1 MNTLR
6 LRTKFLLSF
15 LLIISALT
23 GGTLLI
29 VQNRLRSHQREE
41 ISSELRNSVA
51 NFQQFE
57 RERELS
63 AIRAAELLA
72 NIPNLRA
79 MMTTQD
85 APTIQDASSEL
96 GRLAGSNLFVLAD
109 RAGRVVALHTSAP
122 GLARGDADEFIRR
135 SLQEDAPSHWWYGG
149 GHLYEVFLQPI
160 YFGPPANNSPLGV
173 LAIGYEVDAPL
184 AEEVSRIAA
193 SQVAFGYDG
202 QIVVTTL
209 EPGKESELVR
219 AAGQLAGQ
227 PALEPRQIQLGEE
240 RFLATS
246 VDLTHGGQPRVS
258 LTVLKSYDQAT
269 RFLEG
274 LDRLLLG
281 LGFVGVAM
289 GSLLVFL
296 ISDTFTRPLASLVAG
311 VRALEGGSYDYPL
324 ETSGQDE
331 VGELARAFD
340 RMRNSLEK
348 ANREVLEA
356 ERLATIGRM
365 ASSISHD
372 LRHPLTSVL
381 ANAEFLT
388 TQNLNPSQREDLYQE
403 IRVAV
408 DQMTDLVESLLEFSR
423 ARDHLRPIYG
433 KMKDTVE
440 RAVQTVR
447 AHPEYGRVNIAITC
461 EGRGEAWF
469 DPKKMERVFLNLL
482 LNACQAAPPNE
493 GCVEVHIRDQQEG
506 MEIEV
511 ADNGRGIPESI
522 RGTLFQPFVSCGKEN
537 GTGLG
542 LTVVQKILQD
552 HGGDV
557 SVEETGP
564 GHTVFRLSLPQNGLA
579 LEAGAA

>member
-1 MNTLR
+1 MNSLR

-29 VQNRLRSHQREE
+29 VQSRLREHQRQE
-41 ISSELRNSVA
+41 ISSELQNSVA
-51 NFQQFE
+51 NFEQFE
-57 RERELS
+57 RERELNAVRS
-63 AIRAAELLA
+63 AELLA

-85 APTIQDASSEL
+85 AATIQDASTEL
-96 GRLAGSNLFVLAD
+96 WRLAGSGLFVLAD
-109 RAGRVVALHTSAP
+109 RGGRIVALHTNAP
-122 GLARGDADEFIRR
+122 GLSRGDADEFIRR
-135 SLQEDAPSHWWYGG
+135 SLREDQPSHWWYGG

-173 LAIGYEVDAPL
+173 LAVGYEVDAPL
-184 AEEVSRIAA
+184 AQEVSRIAA
-193 SQVAFGYDG
+193 SQVAFGYGG
-202 QIVVTTL
+202 QIVVSTL
-209 EPGKESELVR
+209 ESGKEAELAR

-227 PALEPRQIQLGEE
+227 AALEPRLIQLGEE

-246 VDLTHGGQPRVS
+246 VGLTHGGQTEVS

-269 RFLEG
+269 RYLEG

-281 LGFVGVAM
+281 LGLVGVAM

-324 ETSGQDE
+324 ETQGRDE

-348 ANREVLEA
+348 AHREVLDA

-388 TQNLNPSQREDLYQE
+388 TQNLNGPQREDLYQE

-423 ARDHLRPIYG
+423 AREHLHPIYG
-433 KMKDTVE
+433 RMKDTVE
-440 RAVQTVR
+440 RAAQTVR

-482 LNACQAAPPNE
+482 LNACQAAPPSE
-493 GCVEVHIRDQQEG
+493 GRVEVRIRDLQDG

-511 ADNGRGIPESI
+511 ADNGGGIPEAI
-522 RGTLFQPFVSCGKEN
+522 RGTLFQPFISHGKEN

-542 LTVVQKILQD
+542 LTVVQKIFQD
-552 HGGDV
+552 HGGEV
-557 SVEETGP
+557 SVESTGA
-564 GHTVFRLSLPQNGLA
+564 GHTVFRLSLPRNGLA
-579 LEAGAA
+579 AHTGAA